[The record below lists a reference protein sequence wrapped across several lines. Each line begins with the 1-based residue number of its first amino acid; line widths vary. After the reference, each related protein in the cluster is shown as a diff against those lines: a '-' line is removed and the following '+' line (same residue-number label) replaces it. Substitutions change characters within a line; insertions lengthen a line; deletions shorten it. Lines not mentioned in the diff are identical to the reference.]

1 MVSAHRA
8 GGLCSNLIYMCK
20 RTDLYTVPII
30 MGLGFGLLG
39 LWHFQCARRE
49 DGSYET
55 GKIAMGSFLLALV
68 AGCRPQL
75 FLLAA
80 PGAVILGKD
89 FFAPSRLRTRQGLC
103 RLAALALPMAAVALP
118 LMCYNFARFGS
129 VFDFG
134 ANYNLCFNDM
144 RRRGFVWDRIPLG
157 IWAYLFAP
165 VKTVLDFPF
174 VEANYFN
181 PSYLGV
187 TITEATYGGL
197 FAVSPFFL
205 TVPVRFLAGK
215 RFRCGSAFALA
226 AASLAAG
233 FVILLADTEM
243 SGILM
248 RYFSDFAIFFGIA
261 ALLSWLALY
270 DQAGS
275 GTARRLMRL
284 FLVVCLLAAAVY
296 QSCIFFL
303 DTGEALM
310 DLRRDLFSFA
320 KYQVMFWL

>member
-1 MVSAHRA
+1 
-8 GGLCSNLIYMCK
+8 
-20 RTDLYTVPII
+20 
-30 MGLGFGLLG
+30 
-39 LWHFQCARRE
+39 
-49 DGSYET
+49 
-55 GKIAMGSFLLALV
+55 
-68 AGCRPQL
+68 
-75 FLLAA
+75 
-80 PGAVILGKD
+80 
-89 FFAPSRLRTRQGLC
+89 
-103 RLAALALPMAAVALP
+103 
-118 LMCYNFARFGS
+118 
-129 VFDFG
+129 
-134 ANYNLCFNDM
+134 M